1 MSPHHQGLAV
11 LPRDQGPALP
21 LHCQGYVRS
30 SYYVHKAVATMSIL
44 LSLGDLTMLLVALGQ
59 EIVTKS
65 QDQDHLEPKKHDLV
79 IFLDQ
84 MVSCYICQA
93 EGYLYFEL
101 PPICRRLTPCNLS

>member
-1 MSPHHQGLAV
+1 
-11 LPRDQGPALP
+11 
-21 LHCQGYVRS
+21 
-30 SYYVHKAVATMSIL
+30 MSIL

-59 EIVTKS
+59 EIAIKS
-65 QDQDHLEPKKHDLV
+65 RDQDCIKLQEYDLV

>member
-1 MSPHHQGLAV
+1 M

-101 PPICRRLTPCNLS
+101 PTICCCRNTL